1 MLHGL
6 DRGLNRS
13 ISGHDD
19 DKRLGT
25 LGFNLPENLEAPRP
39 RKSEIEQHG
48 INALSLQQ
56 TIGIF
61 GRIGDMRHEPE

>member
-25 LGFNLPENLEAPRP
+25 LGFNLPENLQTPRP
-39 RKSEIEQHG
+39 RKSEIEEDC

-56 TIGIF
+56 TIGMF
-61 GRIGDMRHEPE
+61 GGIGDMRHEAE